1 MAAIRRQVTRDV
13 VTLGANDS
21 IRDAARLM
29 EERRIGSVAVRV
41 EGRVVGLVT
50 ERDLMR
56 AVCVL
61 GCDPKRPLS
70 EAMRAEIPHVE
81 PATTEAEVAA
91 VMRDHTTRHLLVE
104 ENGEVM
110 GVISMRD
117 IIQLMI
123 DEKEHL
129 IDQLQSYIEGR

>member
-1 MAAIRRQVTRDV
+1 MAAIRKQVTRDV
-13 VTLGANDS
+13 VTLNAS
-21 IRDAARLM
+21 VPMTEAARVM
-29 EERRIGSVAVRV
+29 EERRIGSVAVTD
-41 EGRVVGLVT
+41 GATIVGLVT

-61 GCDPKRPLS
+61 GRSPGAPIRD
-70 EAMRAEIPHVE
+70 AMRREIPRVD
-81 PATTEAEVAA
+81 PSATEAEVAS
-91 VMRDHTTRHLLVE
+91 VMRQHTTRHLLVE
-104 ENGEVM
+104 EGGGVV

-129 IDQLQSYIEGR
+129 IAQLHSYIEGR

>member
-13 VTLGANDS
+13 VTVGAS
-21 IRDAARLM
+21 EPMRAAAQLM
-29 EERRIGSVAVRV
+29 EERRIGSVAVRD
-41 EGRVVGLVT
+41 GARILGLVT

-56 AVCVL
+56 TVCVL
-61 GCDPKRPLS
+61 GLDPGRPVR
-70 EAMRAEIPHVE
+70 EALRAEIPRVQ
-81 PATTEAEVAA
+81 PTATEGETAEI
-91 VMRDHTTRHLLVE
+91 MRDHTTRHLLVE
-104 ENGEVM
+104 EGGEVI

-129 IDQLQSYIEGR
+129 IDQLHTYIEGR